1 MAEMGGLGERC
12 TQCDRE
18 LRPGEWLVCTACAE
32 AQEIMAR
39 KMRLAVEAATNTG
52 KRKGVI

>member
-1 MAEMGGLGERC
+1 MGGLGELC